1 MGANIDLYFMLP
13 TKDIYKGGGKSA
25 ELRNLSP
32 STVTRVTICYL
43 RDRAFWFVQPL
54 SACVSRTTRISLP

>member
-13 TKDIYKGGGKSA
+13 TKDICKGGGKSA

-32 STVTRVTICYL
+32 STVTRLSVTY
-43 RDRAFWFVQPL
+43 VTEL
-54 SACVSRTTRISLP
+54 SGLFSP